1 VVDPTPWEV
10 LDEGSLVSE
19 EGWDLLVHPAEVLQE
34 VVEDLEDAQAIQ
46 VDLLVEEDQTVDE
59 CLP

>member
-1 VVDPTPWEV
+1 MVQTPWEV
-10 LDEGSLVSE
+10 LGEGSLASE

-34 VVEDLEDAQAIQ
+34 VVEDLEDGQAIQ
-46 VDLLVEEDQTVDE
+46 VDLLVEEDRRVDE